1 MRRLIVG
8 ISGAT
13 GSIYGIR
20 ILEVLAKIAD
30 VETHLVLTKA
40 AKMTLQVETPY
51 SVKQVEDLADVVHDV
66 NNVGASISSGAYGG
80 TFTTLRALITACVA
94 KDDWP

>member
-1 MRRLIVG
+1 VRRLIIA

-20 ILEVLAKIAD
+20 MLEVLSRIDD

-40 AKMTLQVETPY
+40 AKMTLQIETPY
-51 SVKQVEDLADVVHDV
+51 GQASRGTRRC
-66 NNVGASISSGAYGG
+66 GA
-80 TFTTLRALITACVA
+80 
-94 KDDWP
+94 